1 MYSLLLYGQIFVW
14 CLVSKQS
21 KQSKQSKKSKKSP
34 LNRVRDGSKVP
45 CTADSPTRAS
55 GSFFF
60 C

>member
-21 KQSKQSKKSKKSP
+21 KQYKKSKKSP

-45 CTADSPTRAS
+45 RTAYSPTRAS